1 MMTVVLVFVCWI
13 GSPFVRG
20 EWKNRA
26 GHGALYARRFCNEGA
41 DSRRARVGN
50 RPPQIILQA

>member
-41 DSRRARVGN
+41 DSGGRAWEIG
-50 RPPQIILQA
+50 PHK